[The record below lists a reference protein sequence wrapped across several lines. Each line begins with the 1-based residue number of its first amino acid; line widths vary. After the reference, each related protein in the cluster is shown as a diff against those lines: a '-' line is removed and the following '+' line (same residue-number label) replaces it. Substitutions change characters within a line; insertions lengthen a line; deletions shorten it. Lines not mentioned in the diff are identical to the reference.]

1 MTNIDKKNLVEFCK
15 DLIQIPSQAGKEKSV
30 IKRAQEELHV
40 LGFDEC
46 ECDDFGSVIGI
57 LRGGDGPTVIFD
69 AHMDTVGVEPVKE
82 WTRDPFGGWVEG
94 GRIYGRGSVDMKGSA
109 ASIVY
114 GIASL
119 LPLKSEIKGTIIVSL
134 STLEELCEG
143 IALGNIIDKR
153 GADYVVIGEPSN
165 LRLVRGQRGR
175 AEITITT
182 QGVPAHSSTPHLGVD
197 AVDKMTKLIG
207 KMNEIELPRH
217 EFLGTGIQ
225 ALTDIISV
233 PYPAQST
240 VPSRCR
246 VTYDRRLVVGE
257 NETSIAR
264 ELHDLIET
272 ARTEDP
278 ELRASA
284 EIVTVECTAYTG
296 HKFSFRKFIPAW
308 EIAEDHKLV
317 VAAAGALESIGLRG
331 LPADYYRFC
340 TNGSWPSVH
349 AGIPTIGFGPGHADL
364 AHSTDES
371 VEIEQLEAAAR
382 GYASIARAIL
392 S

>member
-1 MTNIDKKNLVEFCK
+1 MMEIDRNNLVEFCK

-30 IKRAQEELHV
+30 ITRAREELH
-40 LGFDEC
+40 LLDFDEC
-46 ECDDFGSVIGI
+46 EYDDFGSVVGI
-57 LRGGDGPTVIFD
+57 IRGGDGPTVIFD

-82 WTRDPFGGWVEG
+82 WTRDPFGGWVED
-94 GRIYGRGSVDMKGSA
+94 GRLYGRGSVDMKGAA

-119 LPLKSEIKGTIIVSL
+119 VPRKAEINGTIIVSL

-143 IALGNIIDKR
+143 VALANIIGNH
-153 GADYVVIGEPSN
+153 GADYVVIGEASN
-165 LRLVRGQRGR
+165 LHLVRGQRGR
-175 AEITITT
+175 AEIKIST

-197 AVDKMTKLIG
+197 AVAKMTRLIG
-207 KMNEIELPRH
+207 MMNEMELPSH
-217 EFLGTGIQ
+217 EFLGTGVQ

-257 NETSIAR
+257 DEASIAR
-264 ELHDLIET
+264 ELNDLIET
-272 ARTEDP
+272 ARAEDP

-296 HKFSFRKFIPAW
+296 HKFTFRKFIPAW
-308 EIAEDHKLV
+308 EIAEDHGFV
-317 VAAAGALESIGLRG
+317 VSAAAALEAAGLGG

-364 AHSTDES
+364 AHITDES

-382 GYASIARAIL
+382 GYASIAMAL
-392 S
+392 LK